1 MMAINRRKAM
11 ELIALGAL
19 SGGTTGLAAV
29 ADPKAAGLQDVQS
42 PVTLETPFWVFRL
55 WQATGRYELLDKQTG
70 VTWRSSPFR
79 QRFGKVALRLN
90 GQLSSA
96 DLRSCDVRRMNH
108 GLEIIFRPRPDGS
121 KGTAK
126 GQADLQLTVMVVP
139 VRDGKGLEL
148 SYRASSPSVV
158 ESVWPLDDAFW
169 ATDDEGGSVAVP
181 VRMGLLIPAT
191 ERRKFSADFDSYAY
205 EGCHM
210 QWVGAVKNG
219 ATAMITWEDPYTRAR
234 VKSELPE
241 AGELAGRQVLSLSL
255 RLQKSARSLQVLFP
269 GKGDYM
275 AIAKAYRPI
284 AAERGLLVPWR
295 QKTAAVPERKK
306 LFGAINFKLWA
317 CLDRRMNAASTKQE
331 HLEVDWTFDEAAQIA
346 EHLKNDLKL
355 DRVLFIMGGW
365 THRGYDNE
373 HPDIMPP
380 APECGGA
387 AGLADCSRRVQNL
400 GYVFGL
406 HDNYQDIYHD
416 SPSWSES
423 LVMKYP
429 DGTLKKGGV
438 WWGGQAYLI
447 CSHESIKLAQRP
459 QNLPAVKKL
468 TQANSYFID
477 TTFAS
482 GLYEC
487 YDPHHPLQKPDD
499 MRCKQ
504 ELCDYG
510 RSVFGVFGSE
520 DGREW
525 AIAHADFFEGLTGV
539 SGRYFHNKKLLP
551 ETGGSSVPLFETV
564 FRDTIAL
571 YGKYGYNIMKSAE
584 YVLYHISIGR
594 TLNYHAVPHH
604 LYWKDSNAE
613 ASMRRTGGETHQGGE
628 DVFTRGDNGWAE
640 GLHPFDRFVKN
651 TYEILSPLHELT
663 AEAQLTGHAFLS
675 RDRKVQHTMF
685 QGSSAKTEVVVNAG
699 TDNFRWRSNSG
710 GEIMLPPNGFLVE
723 SPAFVAFHSLD
734 WNGISYSAA
743 AAPLF
748 TLRSMDGK
756 PLENSAKVRVYHGF
770 GDARLR
776 FRGRTRKIKKEGFL
790 AW

>member
-1 MMAINRRKAM
+1 MAINRRKAM

-19 SGGTTGLAAV
+19 SGGTTGFAAV
-29 ADPKAAGLQDVQS
+29 ADPHAAGSQDAKS
-42 PVTLETPFWVFRL
+42 PTTLETPFWVFRL

-70 VTWRSSPFR
+70 VTWRSNPFR
-79 QRFGKVALRLN
+79 QRFGQVALRLN
-90 GQLSSA
+90 GQVSSTDLSSCEVHRA
-96 DLRSCDVRRMNH
+96 NH
-108 GLEIIFRPRPDGS
+108 GLEINFRPRPGQGE
-121 KGTAK
+121 GTAE
-126 GQADLQLTVMVVP
+126 GQTDLELTVMADP
-139 VRDGKGLEL
+139 VRNGKGLEL
-148 SYRASSPSVV
+148 SYRASNPSAV
-158 ESVWPLDDAFW
+158 ESVWLLDDAFW
-169 ATDDEGGSVAVP
+169 ATDAEEGSVAVP

-191 ERRKFSADFDSYAY
+191 SRLKFSTDFDTYAY

-210 QWVGAVKNG
+210 EWVGVVKSG

-241 AGELAGRQVLSLSL
+241 SGELAGRQVLSLSL
-255 RLQKSARSLQVLFP
+255 QLQKSAHSLQVMFP

-284 AAERGLLVPWR
+284 AAERGLRVPWG
-295 QKTAAVPERKK
+295 QKIAAVPERKK

-317 CLDRRMNAASTKQE
+317 CLDRRMNAASTEQKF
-331 HLEVDWTFDEAAQIA
+331 LEVDWTFDEAAQVA

-355 DRVLFIMGGW
+355 DRVLYILGGW

-380 APECGGA
+380 APECGGGPA
-387 AGLADCSRRVQNL
+387 LADCSRRVQKL

-423 LVMKYP
+423 LVMKHR
-429 DGTLKKGGV
+429 DGSLMKGGV
-438 WWGGQAYLI
+438 WWGGQAYLV
-447 CSHESIKLAQRP
+447 CSQESIKLAQRP
-459 QNLPAVKKL
+459 QNLPAVKEL
-468 TQANSYFID
+468 TQANSYFVD
-477 TTFAS
+477 TTFAA
-482 GLYEC
+482 GLFEC

-510 RSVFGVFGSE
+510 RGVFGIFGSE

-525 AIAHADFFEGLTGV
+525 AVAHADFFEGLTGV
-539 SGRYFHNKKLLP
+539 SGGYFHNKKLLP
-551 ETGGSSVPLFETV
+551 ETGGSSVPLFEMV

-613 ASMRRTGGETHQGGE
+613 AKMRHGEGETHRGGE

-663 AEAQLTGHAFLS
+663 AEAQLTSHEFLS
-675 RDRKVQHTMF
+675 PDRKVQHTVF
-685 QGSSAKTEVVVNAG
+685 LGNYGKTDVVVNAG
-699 TDNFRWRSNSG
+699 PDNFRWRSKAG
-710 GEIMLPPNGFLVE
+710 GEIVLPPNGFLIE
-723 SPAFVAFHSLD
+723 SPAFVAFHSLA
-734 WNGISYSAA
+734 WNGISYSPA

-756 PLENSAKVRVYHGF
+756 PLENSAEVRVYHGF
-770 GDARLR
+770 GDASLS
-776 FRGRTRKIKKEGFL
+776 FRGMTRKIKREGSL
-790 AW
+790 A

>member
-1 MMAINRRKAM
+1 MAMNRRKAM
-11 ELIALGAL
+11 ELIALGTL
-19 SGGTTGLAAV
+19 SGGTAGFAAGV
-29 ADPKAAGLQDVQS
+29 DPKPAAPQDEQS
-42 PVTLETPFWVFRL
+42 PVTLETFFWAFRL

-70 VTWRSSPFR
+70 VTWRSNPFH
-79 QRFGKVALRLN
+79 QRFGQAALRLN
-90 GQLSSA
+90 GQTRSA
-96 DLRSCDVRRMNH
+96 DLSSCEVRRVNH
-108 GLEIIFRPRPDGS
+108 GLEIIFRPGPAPGE
-121 KGTAK
+121 AMAE
-126 GQADLQLTVMVVP
+126 GQTDLELTVKVDP
-139 VRDGKGLEL
+139 VRDGKGLQL
-148 SYRASSPSVV
+148 GYRASHPSAV
-158 ESVWPLDDAFW
+158 ESIWLLDDAFRT
-169 ATDDEGGSVAVP
+169 TDAEEGSVAVP
-181 VRMGLLIPAT
+181 ARMGLLIPASG
-191 ERRKFSADFDSYAY
+191 RRKFSADFDTYAY

-210 QWVGAVKNG
+210 EWIGAVKNG

-241 AGELAGRQVLSLSL
+241 SGDLAGRQVLSLSL
-255 RLQKSARSLQVLFP
+255 ELQKTAHSLQVLFP

-284 AAERGLLVPWR
+284 AAERGLLAPWR
-295 QKTAAVPERKK
+295 EKIDALPERKK

-317 CLDRRMNAASTKQE
+317 CLDRRMNAASTEQKF
-331 HLEVDWTFDEAAQIA
+331 LEVDWTFDEAAQVA

-355 DRVLFIMGGW
+355 DRVLFILGGW

-380 APECGGA
+380 APECGGGRA
-387 AGLADCSRRVQNL
+387 LADCSHRVQKL

-406 HDNYQDIYHD
+406 HDNYQDIYRD

-429 DGTLKKGGV
+429 DGTPKKGGV

-447 CSHESIKLAQRP
+447 CSQESIKLAQRQ
-459 QNLPAVKKL
+459 QNLPAVKEL
-468 TQANSYFID
+468 THANSYFFD
-477 TTFAS
+477 TTFAAP
-482 GLYEC
+482 LFEC
-487 YDPHHPLQKPDD
+487 YDPHHPLQRPDD

-510 RSVFGVFGSE
+510 RREFGIFGSE

-539 SGRYFHNKKLLP
+539 SGEYFHNKKLLP
-551 ETGGSSVPLFETV
+551 ETGGCSVPLFETV

-604 LYWKDSNAE
+604 LYWKDSDAE
-613 ASMRRTGGETHQGGE
+613 SKIPRSGGETTSRGE

-663 AEAQLTGHAFLS
+663 AEAQLTGHEFLS
-675 RDRKVQHTMF
+675 RDRKVQHTVF
-685 QGSSAKTEVVVNAG
+685 TVGSEKTDVVVNAG
-699 TDNFRWRSNSG
+699 ADNFRWKSNCG
-710 GEIMLPPNGFLVE
+710 GEIMLPPNGFLIE
-723 SPAFVAFHSLD
+723 SPTFVAFHSLS
-734 WNGISYSAA
+734 WNSISYSAA

-756 PLENSAKVRVYHGF
+756 HLEDSEKVRVYHGF
-770 GDARLR
+770 GETSLR
-776 FRGRTRKIKKEGFL
+776 FRGITRKIKTEESL
-790 AW
+790 V